1 MQKYFAEIE
10 RKVRVEYS
18 IAEEAR
24 KKGFD
29 PKSKIE
35 SPLATSLAQRA
46 VELISSLYPQL
57 NSTHLINR
65 IKELEQEHGLLD
77 HAVCLRIA
85 EEIAKE
91 KFCKFQ
97 SHLEAVDAGFRVGFA
112 YITLGVVASPLEG
125 YTHFK
130 LQKTGNGED
139 YFAAYYSGPIR
150 SAGTTAGAFS
160 LLLLDYLR
168 KMFGYAV
175 YDATE
180 KEAKRG
186 ITEIYDYHE
195 RVANLQYLAS
205 EEELEFLFKNIP
217 LQVTGLPTEQRE
229 VSNYKDL
236 ERVDTNLIRGGFA
249 LTISECLAQKAAKLL
264 KIKSKLVEKGFNL
277 EDWNFLDEFVK
288 LQRKLVEKKT
298 EQATGTYLKD
308 LVAGRPVFGHPS
320 YSGAFRL
327 RYGRTRCTGYSA
339 LAIHP
344 ATMAALDDFIA
355 FGTQIR
361 LEKPTKAAAV
371 TCCDTID
378 GPVVKLHNGRV
389 LKLQDK
395 KEALKLF
402 KEIKEILYLGDL
414 LIPFGDFANRN
425 HPLLPSGYVEEY
437 WLAELK
443 EKSRETAETVNER
456 KVSMEKAE
464 ELSKEYGVS
473 LHPSYIFYWRE
484 LNREKFIA
492 LLKLVEKARFVE
504 GKLILPVE
512 ENGKR
517 ALELLAV
524 PHFLSLENIIIEE
537 PSAKALLVNLG
548 LENSLDREKILKM
561 LAETEKQDDGVLDI
575 VNKFSSFEIR
585 DKSGTFIG
593 SRMGRPEKAKLR
605 ELTGSPHVLFPVGE
619 AGGRFRSVQEACE
632 TDVKA
637 DFPLYHCD
645 NCNIETVYFIC
656 EQCGNQTRKTY
667 YCRGC
672 DINLNIDY
680 CPTHGTAVD
689 FMTKRLD
696 IKHYL
701 DSAIKKLNMQKTEVP
716 VLIKGVRGTSSE
728 SHIPE
733 HLSKGVL
740 RAMFGLNVNKDGT
753 IRYDAVEVPI
763 THFKPKEIH
772 VEISKLREVG
782 YTHDIHGQE
791 LENEEQILEIKPHDV
806 ILPCAPDSLDEQ
818 ADEVFIRV
826 CKFIDNLLV
835 RLYGLRPFYNVNN
848 RGDLIGKLT
857 VGIAPHNCAGV
868 VCRIIGFSNT
878 QSFLASPYIHAAMR
892 RDCDGDEASL
902 SMLMDVLLNFSRGYL
917 PAHRGGTQDAPLV
930 LNARIRP
937 GEVDDMIFDI
947 DIAKELPIEFY
958 RAAEKQVMPHTIKMP
973 QVKDKVGSD
982 EAFQNLHYTHETSDI
997 ASGTTCSSY
1006 KKIATMQEKVQ
1017 RQMEL
1022 VEKIRAVDT
1031 ADVASLI
1038 IQRHLIRDIRGN
1050 LRKFSMQQFRCVKC
1064 NEKYRR
1070 PPLQENCIKCSGRI
1084 IFTISEGGVIKYL
1097 ELALQLAKKYEV
1109 SDYIKQSLELTQRY
1123 IESVFGRENEK
1134 QEALQRWF

>member
-57 NSTHLINR
+57 NSTNLINR

-160 LLLLDYLR
+160 LLLLDYLM

-414 LIPFGDFANRN
+414 LIPFWDFANRN

-512 ENGKR
+512 ENDKR

-575 VNKFSSFEIR
+575 DNKFSS
-585 DKSGTFIG
+585 
-593 SRMGRPEKAKLR
+593 L
-605 ELTGSPHVLFPVGE
+605 
-619 AGGRFRSVQEACE
+619 
-632 TDVKA
+632 
-637 DFPLYHCD
+637 
-645 NCNIETVYFIC
+645 
-656 EQCGNQTRKTY
+656 
-667 YCRGC
+667 
-672 DINLNIDY
+672 
-680 CPTHGTAVD
+680 
-689 FMTKRLD
+689 
-696 IKHYL
+696 
-701 DSAIKKLNMQKTEVP
+701 
-716 VLIKGVRGTSSE
+716 
-728 SHIPE
+728 
-733 HLSKGVL
+733 
-740 RAMFGLNVNKDGT
+740 
-753 IRYDAVEVPI
+753 
-763 THFKPKEIH
+763 
-772 VEISKLREVG
+772 
-782 YTHDIHGQE
+782 
-791 LENEEQILEIKPHDV
+791 
-806 ILPCAPDSLDEQ
+806 
-818 ADEVFIRV
+818 
-826 CKFIDNLLV
+826 
-835 RLYGLRPFYNVNN
+835 
-848 RGDLIGKLT
+848 
-857 VGIAPHNCAGV
+857 
-868 VCRIIGFSNT
+868 
-878 QSFLASPYIHAAMR
+878 
-892 RDCDGDEASL
+892 
-902 SMLMDVLLNFSRGYL
+902 
-917 PAHRGGTQDAPLV
+917 
-930 LNARIRP
+930 
-937 GEVDDMIFDI
+937 
-947 DIAKELPIEFY
+947 
-958 RAAEKQVMPHTIKMP
+958 
-973 QVKDKVGSD
+973 
-982 EAFQNLHYTHETSDI
+982 
-997 ASGTTCSSY
+997 
-1006 KKIATMQEKVQ
+1006 
-1017 RQMEL
+1017 
-1022 VEKIRAVDT
+1022 
-1031 ADVASLI
+1031 
-1038 IQRHLIRDIRGN
+1038 
-1050 LRKFSMQQFRCVKC
+1050 
-1064 NEKYRR
+1064 
-1070 PPLQENCIKCSGRI
+1070 
-1084 IFTISEGGVIKYL
+1084 
-1097 ELALQLAKKYEV
+1097 
-1109 SDYIKQSLELTQRY
+1109 
-1123 IESVFGRENEK
+1123 
-1134 QEALQRWF
+1134 